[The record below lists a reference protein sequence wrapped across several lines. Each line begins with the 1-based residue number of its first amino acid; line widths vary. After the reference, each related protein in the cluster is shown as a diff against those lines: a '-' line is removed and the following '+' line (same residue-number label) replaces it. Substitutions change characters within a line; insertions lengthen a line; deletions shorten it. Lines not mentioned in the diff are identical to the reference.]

1 MNLQDY
7 TYDLPDSRIAKHPL
21 KERDA
26 SKLLYYH
33 KGEIHHHQFSTI
45 PDLLPEKSLLV
56 FNDTKVI
63 PARLIMNKETGARIE
78 IFLLEP
84 ILPSNVHEQV
94 MSSKLSTTWK
104 VMIGNSKKWKEGTEL
119 TINLSGD
126 TFQSTRLTHD
136 TVRFDWSSDLTFSE
150 ILLAIGQIP
159 LPPYLGRSATEEDV
173 PRYQTVYSKNE
184 GAVAAP
190 TAGLHF
196 TDRVLDSIASMGIQ
210 KDFLTLHVSAGTFQP
225 IKSETIEDHPM
236 HREQVH
242 VSRSN
247 IETLLQNET
256 IIPVGTTSMRTLES
270 LYWFGQLL
278 EEDEN
283 AEFFIKK
290 ETAYSYQSPIS
301 LENSLTNILNYL
313 THKNQQSVIG
323 QTEIFIYPGYQF
335 RVCNGLV
342 TNFHQPGSTL
352 ILLVAALI
360 GNNWKRVY
368 DQAMNNDYRFL
379 SYGDSSL
386 LIP

>member
-33 KGEIHHHQFSTI
+33 KSEIQHHQFSTI

-94 MSSKLSTTWK
+94 MSSKLPTTWK

-119 TINLSGD
+119 TIKLSGD
-126 TFQSTRLTHD
+126 TFQATRLTHD

-196 TDRVLDSIASMGIQ
+196 TDRVLDSIASKGIQ

-301 LENSLTNILNYL
+301 LEMSLTNILNYL
-313 THKNQQSVIG
+313 TNKNQQSVIG

>member
-33 KGEIHHHQFSTI
+33 KGEIQHHQFSTI

-126 TFQSTRLTHD
+126 TFQATRLTHD

-190 TAGLHF
+190 TAG
-196 TDRVLDSIASMGIQ
+196 
-210 KDFLTLHVSAGTFQP
+210 
-225 IKSETIEDHPM
+225 
-236 HREQVH
+236 
-242 VSRSN
+242 
-247 IETLLQNET
+247 
-256 IIPVGTTSMRTLES
+256 
-270 LYWFGQLL
+270 
-278 EEDEN
+278 
-283 AEFFIKK
+283 
-290 ETAYSYQSPIS
+290 
-301 LENSLTNILNYL
+301 
-313 THKNQQSVIG
+313 
-323 QTEIFIYPGYQF
+323 
-335 RVCNGLV
+335 
-342 TNFHQPGSTL
+342 
-352 ILLVAALI
+352 
-360 GNNWKRVY
+360 
-368 DQAMNNDYRFL
+368 
-379 SYGDSSL
+379 
-386 LIP
+386 

>member
-1 MNLQDY
+1 MNLQDF
-7 TYDLPDSRIAKHPL
+7 TYNLPDSRIAKYPL
-21 KERDA
+21 VERDA

-33 KGEIHHHQFSTI
+33 QGKIQHQQFKTI
-45 PDLLPEKSLLV
+45 PELLPEKCLLV

-94 MSSKLSTTWK
+94 MSSKISTTWK

-119 TINLSGD
+119 TINLSD
-126 TFQSTRLTHD
+126 KTFQATRLTHD

-196 TDRVLDSIASMGIQ
+196 TDRVLEEIASKGIQ

-242 VSRSN
+242 VSRAN
-247 IETLLQNET
+247 IDKLLNNPT

-278 EEDEN
+278 EVDEK
-283 AEFFIKK
+283 AEFFISK
-290 ETAYSYQSPIS
+290 ETAYSFESPIS
-301 LENSLTNILNYL
+301 LEKSLMNILDYL
-313 THKNQQSVIG
+313 NRTNQESVIG

-335 RVCNGLV
+335 RVCKGLV

-360 GNNWKRVY
+360 GNNWKTVY
-368 DQAMNNDYRFL
+368 QEAMNNDYRFL

>member
-21 KERDA
+21 KKRDA

-33 KGEIHHHQFSTI
+33 KGEIQHHQFSTI
-45 PDLLPEKSLLV
+45 PDLLPAKSLLV

-126 TFQSTRLTHD
+126 TFQATRLTHD

-210 KDFLTLHVSAGTFQP
+210 KDFITLHVSAGTFQP

-242 VSRSN
+242 VSRLN

-301 LENSLTNILNYL
+301 LEKSLTNILNYL
-313 THKNQQSVIG
+313 TNKNQQAVIG